1 MLLRETLQEIV
12 ESQREELSAA
22 EKGVE
27 RELLGNIDV
36 RLPHA
41 VIISGARRCGK
52 STLLRQL
59 MRKTKSFY
67 YFNFEDPRAAGFE
80 LADFQKLGDVFSGVY
95 GKAEHYFFDELQNV
109 PKWELFVRSMLDKK
123 KRFVI
128 TGSNSSMLSRE
139 LGSRLTGRHLRREL
153 FPFSFREMLAFTG
166 KKAGIN
172 SFEEYLQNG
181 GFPEYLKYGKNE
193 ILQELFNDIIARDI
207 IVRKKLREEKTI
219 REMAVYLASN
229 TGKEFSYN
237 SLAKLFRL
245 GSVNSAVSFV
255 SYFEESYMLFTVPRF
270 DYSLKKQLVNPKKIY
285 SVDNGFSR
293 ANSASFSADKGRMLE
308 NTVFAGLKRR
318 HQNIFYFK
326 EKNECDFVVKEKER
340 IAGAVQVCFELG
352 EDNMEREIGG
362 LTEAMAKFKLKEG
375 LILTYNQEDTLK
387 LKGGKITVK
396 PTWKWLASM

>member
-1 MLLRETLQEIV
+1 
-12 ESQREELSAA
+12 
-22 EKGVE
+22 
-27 RELLGNIDV
+27 
-36 RLPHA
+36 
-41 VIISGARRCGK
+41 
-52 STLLRQL
+52 
-59 MRKTKSFY
+59 
-67 YFNFEDPRAAGFE
+67 
-80 LADFQKLGDVFSGVY
+80 
-95 GKAEHYFFDELQNV
+95 
-109 PKWELFVRSMLDKK
+109 
-123 KRFVI
+123 
-128 TGSNSSMLSRE
+128 
-139 LGSRLTGRHLRREL
+139 
-153 FPFSFREMLAFTG
+153 
-166 KKAGIN
+166 N